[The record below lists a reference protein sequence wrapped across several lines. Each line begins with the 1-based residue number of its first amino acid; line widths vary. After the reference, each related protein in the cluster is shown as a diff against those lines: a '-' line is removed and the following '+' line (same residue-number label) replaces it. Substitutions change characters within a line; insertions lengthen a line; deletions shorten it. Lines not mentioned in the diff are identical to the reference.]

1 MRDHLL
7 LYVNGQRHRV
17 RGPAAFA
24 PLTDYLRRDLGL
36 TGTKVVC
43 AEGDCGSC
51 NVFVGKPD
59 GTGGVAYAAVCGCI
73 QYLYQ
78 LDGRHVVTVEGLSER
93 GELNPV
99 QQAMVKCHG
108 AQCGFCTP
116 GFVVAMHAVLERG
129 EPTTDELMRR
139 GLVGNLCRCTGYEPI
154 LRAGREIET
163 DRVRRLSQMYGSP
176 EMAGDLDDAAADPV
190 ALADEGVRFFK
201 PVTLAAA
208 VALRADH
215 PDAVLMS
222 GGTDLGVLMNY
233 GKIAPPVVI
242 STAAIPH
249 FSEASR
255 EGDALI
261 LGGGATLTQLE
272 EAAKQHLP
280 ELAGLLAWFGSPPVK
295 NAGTVG
301 GNLATGSPIGDTL
314 PALIA
319 LGAQVELTGPAG
331 TRRVAL
337 DGFYTGYR
345 ASVMAADEIITAV
358 HIPLP
363 PAGSNFKLYKVSRRK
378 DLDISTFSAAILIEQ
393 AGGRIDTARL
403 AFGGVGPTVLRM
415 EKTEAALI
423 GEPFT
428 EATFAAAG
436 KIAAQEVTPLS
447 DVRGSD
453 AYRRKLAEN
462 ILLKFFHETSVPA
475 HSTNGKNGNHRGHG
489 EHRGFHREESL

>member
-7 LYVNGQRHRV
+7 LYVNGQHHRV
-17 RGPAAFA
+17 CGPAAFA
-24 PLTDYLRRDLGL
+24 PLTDFLRRDLGL

-51 NVFVGKPD
+51 NVFVGRPD

-78 LDGRHVVTVEGLSER
+78 LDGRHVVTVEGLSKE

-99 QQAMVKCHG
+99 QAAMVKCNG

-116 GFVVAMHAVLERG
+116 GFVVAMQAVLERG
-129 EPTTDELMRR
+129 EPNTEELMRR

-154 LRAGREIET
+154 LRAGREIEV
-163 DRVRRLSQMYGSP
+163 DKVRRLSEMYGSP
-176 EMAGDLDDAAADPV
+176 EMAAELDDAAADPV
-190 ALADEGVRFFK
+190 AMASEGVRFFK
-201 PVTLAAA
+201 PVTLATA
-208 VALRADH
+208 VTLRADH
-215 PDAVLMS
+215 PDAAILS

-233 GKIAPPVVI
+233 GKIAPEVVI
-242 STAAIPH
+242 STAGLPH
-249 FSEASR
+249 FSEVSR
-255 EGDALI
+255 QGDALV

-280 ELAGLLAWFGSPPVK
+280 ELAGLLAWFGSPPIK

-319 LGAQVELTGPAG
+319 LGAEVELTGPG
-331 TRRVAL
+331 GSRRVAL
-337 DGFYTGYR
+337 DAFYTGYR
-345 ASVMAADEIITAV
+345 ASVMAADELITRV

-363 PAGSNFKLYKVSRRK
+363 PTGSWFKLYKVSRRK
-378 DLDISTFSAAILIEQ
+378 DLDISTFSAAILIEGNGTID
-393 AGGRIDTARL
+393 AARI

-415 EKTEAALI
+415 SATEVALV

-428 EATFAAAG
+428 EEIFKAAG
-436 KIAAQEVTPLS
+436 KVAAGEVTPLS
-447 DVRGSD
+447 DVRGSEH
-453 AYRRKLAEN
+453 YRRKLAEN
-462 ILLKFFHETSVPA
+462 ILLKFFHETAAPPA
-475 HSTNGKNGNHRGHG
+475 HASNGNGRARKPTSRIT
-489 EHRGFHREESL
+489 E